1 MAGTVAAALVAAL
14 CLSAGPVPPDPGASA
29 AASTPTTATTATTA
43 TVVTPHFTLR
53 WQHSIEKTAW
63 EEDYVVAGDWLLL
76 SGARIH
82 GSGAGMEPPPDAF
95 LQGGVWHY
103 RVPDPWRRS
112 LVLARSEFV
121 RDYELCLDGA
131 GCQPLERW
139 IAVSAGTT
147 TLRACGRPAR
157 PQSPTSGQQLA
168 VRAGT
173 G

>member
-1 MAGTVAAALVAAL
+1 MAGTTAAAVLVAAL
-14 CLSAGPVPPDPGASA
+14 CLSAGPVPPDPGVSA
-29 AASTPTTATTATTA
+29 AASAPAAATTA

-95 LQGGVWHY
+95 LYGGVWHY
-103 RVPDPWRRS
+103 RMPDPWRRS

-131 GCQPLERW
+131 GCQPLHRW

-147 TLRACGRPAR
+147 TLHACSAPTRPSATT
-157 PQSPTSGQQLA
+157 P
-168 VRAGT
+168 
-173 G
+173 

>member
-1 MAGTVAAALVAAL
+1 MAGTAAAATALVAAL
-14 CLSAGPVPPDPGASA
+14 CLSAGPEIPDSSAFA
-29 AASTPTTATTATTA
+29 AASTALVA
-43 TVVTPHFTLR
+43 TPHFTLR

-95 LQGGVWHY
+95 LQNGVWHY
-103 RVPDPWRRS
+103 RMADPWRRT

-131 GCQPLERW
+131 GCQPLDRW

-147 TLRACGRPAR
+147 TLRACSVVVPAAPAPR
-157 PQSPTSGQQLA
+157 F
-168 VRAGT
+168 
-173 G
+173 

>member
-1 MAGTVAAALVAAL
+1 MAGTAAAALVAAL
-14 CLSAGPVPPDPGASA
+14 CLSAGPVPPDPGVSA
-29 AASTPTTATTATTA
+29 AASTPTTATTA

-103 RVPDPWRRS
+103 RVPNPWRRS

-147 TLRACGRPAR
+147 TLQACGRPAR
-157 PQSPTSGQQLA
+157 PQSPTSRQQLA

>member
-1 MAGTVAAALVAAL
+1 MAGTAAAALVAAL
-14 CLSAGPVPPDPGASA
+14 CLSAGPVPPDPGVSA
-29 AASTPTTATTATTA
+29 AASTPTTATTATM
-43 TVVTPHFTLR
+43 VTPQFTLR

-157 PQSPTSGQQLA
+157 PQSPTSGQHLA